1 MMNYQGGM
9 IGIDYHSLLLPNRLT
24 VTILS
29 RFQRFPKHDFAAG
42 THKFI
47 SKFESITKVRLLPV
61 LTETLTYSQV
71 HFEIRKYHKS

>member
-9 IGIDYHSLLLPNRLT
+9 IGIDYQSLLLPNRLT

-29 RFQRFPKHDFAAG
+29 RFQGSPKHDFASG

-47 SKFESITKVRLLPV
+47 SQFESITKVRLLAIF
-61 LTETLTYSQV
+61 TETLT
-71 HFEIRKYHKS
+71 